1 MLLVLPAVAQ
11 AMESDED
18 EDEALLEVQV
28 EWEQLRLQCVL
39 SHQRLTDPATL
50 EGCMHLSRCNLE
62 ALEESRRHQSCQAR
76 SSVCP
81 VHGCNI
87 SCLRRGSV
95 RRDDWLRALL
105 GAVPSTVDVI
115 WLRGD
120 EVSLTPPR
128 REVGAMLSGN
138 KGGKRKVKVA
148 FEETATRPLQ
158 RRRRAMP

>member
-1 MLLVLPAVAQ
+1 
-11 AMESDED
+11 MESDED

-62 ALEESRRHQSCQAR
+62 ALEEIRRHQSCQAR

-128 REVGAMLSGN
+128 REGGAMLVGN
-138 KGGKRKVKVA
+138 KGGKRKVEVA
-148 FEETATRPLQ
+148 FEETATRPQQ
-158 RRRRAMP
+158 RRRRAISGAISGAI

>member
-1 MLLVLPAVAQ
+1 
-11 AMESDED
+11 MESDED

-39 SHQRLTDPATL
+39 SHQRLIDPATL
-50 EGCMHLSRCNLE
+50 EGCMHLSRCNLT

-105 GAVPSTVDVI
+105 STVPSTVDVI

-128 REVGAMLSGN
+128 REGGAMLSGN
-138 KGGKRKVKVA
+138 KGGKRKVEVA
-148 FEETATRPLQ
+148 LEVTATRPLQ

>member
-1 MLLVLPAVAQ
+1 MRTIPAVAQ

-50 EGCMHLSRCNLE
+50 EGCMHLSRCNLK

-105 GAVPSTVDVI
+105 SAVPSTVDVI

-138 KGGKRKVKVA
+138 KGGKRKVEVA
-148 FEETATRPLQ
+148 LEETATRPQQ